1 MKSITRRSFVG
12 GAGAG
17 LAALGLAA
25 CGNSSSS
32 DSSSSS
38 SSSSNS
44 DDRSGNVYWLNFK
57 PELDTAAQKLASDYM
72 EKYPN
77 VKVKVQTAASGNYEP
92 TLTSEMDKSEAPT
105 LFIIGNQA
113 AVKEWADYAMDLSDT
128 PIANELTT
136 NDYNLYDES
145 GKLVAIGYCYE
156 CYGIVVN
163 KDLVEKAGHSVDDI
177 KDFDSLKTV
186 VEDIHKNA
194 STLGFDAFVAT
205 DLDSSASWRVV
216 GHLANLEYFYEEKDS
231 GSKWTEAPAT
241 ISGKYL
247 PNYKKLFDL
256 AINNS
261 LVEPNTLATGGHD
274 PSTQFAEGKAAFIF
288 TGSFGYKDF
297 DGKVANSCCI
307 PYYCGVDGEENAGLN
322 CGTENC
328 WAINDNASD
337 EDKKATMDFMV
348 WLVSDPD
355 ASKTMVEN
363 LGILPYK
370 NSPEGD
376 NPYLN
381 NAKEYTDKGCYTM
394 DWATNFQPNVN
405 DYRAALVSALNS
417 YTADPSDSTWADVK
431 TAFVDGWASNYK
443 KVNG

>member
-274 PSTQFAEGKAAFIF
+274 PSTEFAEGKAAFIF

-297 DGKVANSCCI
+297 EGKVANSCCI

-370 NSPEGD
+370 NAPEGD

>member
-136 NDYNLYDES
+136 NDYSLYDES
-145 GKLVAIGYCYE
+145 GKLVSIGYCYE

-205 DLDSSASWRVV
+205 DLDSSANWRVV

-231 GSKWTEAPAT
+231 GSKWTQAPAT

-381 NAKEYTDKGCYTM
+381 NAKEYQDKGCYTM

-405 DYRAALVSALNS
+405 DYRAALVSALNA
-417 YTADPSDSTWADVK
+417 YTADPSDSTWADFE

>member
-231 GSKWTEAPAT
+231 GSKWTETPAT

-274 PSTQFAEGKAAFIF
+274 PSTEFAEGKAAFIF

-297 DGKVANSCCI
+297 EGKVANSCCI

>member
-274 PSTQFAEGKAAFIF
+274 PSTEFAEGKAAFIF

-297 DGKVANSCCI
+297 EGKVANSCCI

-417 YTADPSDSTWADVK
+417 YTADPSDSTWADVE

>member
-370 NSPEGD
+370 NAPEGD

-417 YTADPSDSTWADVK
+417 YTADPSDSTWADVE

>member
-297 DGKVANSCCI
+297 EGKVANSCCI

-370 NSPEGD
+370 NAPEGD